1 MSGVAMMVIAM
12 RWTAFLLLS
21 VLAGAAEIGGSS
33 VRTIY
38 ILPMGHGLDQ
48 YVANRLTREHLLDV
62 VADAARADAILTDTL
77 GKPLEVELE
86 KLHPT
91 PKPQEHDADSDGD
104 SEDSDT
110 PQKSRTRRTFT
121 NSETPISTF
130 ARGKG
135 TMFLVDAH
143 SRAVLWS
150 VYERPVKS
158 TPDELDHT
166 AKRVVERLKRD
177 LAPKPSSVS
186 H

>member
-1 MSGVAMMVIAM
+1 MMVVAM

-38 ILPMGHGLDQ
+38 VLPMRHGLDQ
-48 YVANRLTREHLLDV
+48 YVANRLTREHVLEV
-62 VADAARADAILTDTL
+62 VADASRADAILTDSL
-77 GKPLEVELE
+77 GKPLESELE

-91 PKPQEHDADSDGD
+91 PKPQEQDADSGSD
-104 SEDSDT
+104 STDSDD
-110 PQKSRTRRTFT
+110 PQPARAKKTVT
-121 NSETPISTF
+121 NSEPPVSTF

-135 TMFLVDAH
+135 TLFLVDAR
-143 SRAVLWS
+143 SRSVLWS
-150 VYERPVKS
+150 VYDRPAKS

-166 AKRVVERLKRD
+166 ARHIVDRLKRD
-177 LAPKPSSVS
+177 LAGKPTSVS

>member
-1 MSGVAMMVIAM
+1 MMVVAM
-12 RWTAFLLLS
+12 RWTAFLLFS

-48 YVANRLTREHLLDV
+48 YVANRLTREHVLDV

-77 GKPLEVELE
+77 GKPLEFELE

-91 PKPQEHDADSDGD
+91 PKPQEQDADSDSD
-104 SEDSDT
+104 SEDSDSRPT
-110 PQKSRTRRTFT
+110 SRTKKTFT
-121 NSETPISTF
+121 TSEAPISTF

-135 TMFLVDAH
+135 TLFLVDAH

-150 VYERPVKS
+150 VYERPAKS

-166 AKRVVERLKRD
+166 ARRVVDRLKRD
-177 LAPKPSSVS
+177 LAPKPPSVS

>member
-1 MSGVAMMVIAM
+1 MMVVTM

-48 YVANRLTREHLLDV
+48 YLANRLTRERVLEV
-62 VADAARADAILTDTL
+62 VADPSHADAILTDAL
-77 GKPLEVELE
+77 GKPLESELE

-91 PKPQEHDADSDGD
+91 PKPQADDADSD

-110 PQKSRTRRTFT
+110 RQTSSTRKTR
-121 NSETPISTF
+121 NEGAPPPVSTF
-130 ARGKG
+130 GRGKG
-135 TMFLVDAH
+135 TLFLVDAH
-143 SRAVLWS
+143 SRAVVWS
-150 VYERPVKS
+150 VYEKPVKS
-158 TPDELDHT
+158 TPDDLDHT
-166 AKRVVERLKRD
+166 AKHVVDRLKRD
-177 LAPKPSSVS
+177 LAGKEPSAS

>member
-1 MSGVAMMVIAM
+1 MMVVAM

-48 YVANRLTREHLLDV
+48 YVANRLTREHVLDV

-91 PKPQEHDADSDGD
+91 PKPKEQDSDAD
-104 SEDSDT
+104 SEDSDN
-110 PQKSRTRRTFT
+110 PQPSRTRKTFT
-121 NSETPISTF
+121 TSEAPISTF

-166 AKRVVERLKRD
+166 ARRVVDRLKRD
-177 LAPKPSSVS
+177 LAPKPPSVS
-186 H
+186 R

>member
-1 MSGVAMMVIAM
+1 MMVVIM
-12 RWTAFLLLS
+12 RWTVFLLVS

-38 ILPMGHGLDQ
+38 VLPMGHGLDQ
-48 YVANRLTREHLLDV
+48 YVANRLTRDGVLEV
-62 VADAARADAILTDTL
+62 VADPARADALLTDSL
-77 GKPLEVELE
+77 GKPLETELE

-91 PKPQEHDADSDGD
+91 AKPQEADADADSD
-104 SEDSDT
+104 DSDT
-110 PQKSRTRRTFT
+110 PQRPRTKKTFT
-121 NSETPISTF
+121 TSEAPVSTF

-135 TMFLVDAH
+135 TLFLVDAR

-158 TPDELDHT
+158 TPDQLDHT
-166 AKRVVERLKRD
+166 AKLVVDRLKHD
-177 LAPKPSSVS
+177 LAPKQPSVS

>member
-1 MSGVAMMVIAM
+1 MMVVAM
-12 RWTAFLLLS
+12 RWTVFLFLS

-38 ILPMGHGLDQ
+38 ILPMGHGLNQ
-48 YVANRLTREHLLDV
+48 YVANRLTREHVLDV
-62 VADAARADAILTDTL
+62 VADAARADAILTDSL

-91 PKPQEHDADSDGD
+91 PKPPEQDADSG
-104 SEDSDT
+104 SDSDDSDN
-110 PQKSRTRRTFT
+110 PQTSRAKKTFT
-121 NSETPISTF
+121 TSEAPVSTF

-135 TMFLVDAH
+135 TLFLVDAR

-158 TPDELDHT
+158 TPDQLDHT
-166 AKRVVERLKRD
+166 AKHIVDRLKRD
-177 LAPKPSSVS
+177 LAGKTPSVS
-186 H
+186 Q

>member
-1 MSGVAMMVIAM
+1 MMVVIM
-12 RWTAFLLLS
+12 RWTVFLLVS

-38 ILPMGHGLDQ
+38 VLPMGHGLDQ
-48 YVANRLTREHLLDV
+48 YVANRLTRDGVLEV
-62 VADAARADAILTDTL
+62 VADPARADALLTDSL
-77 GKPLEVELE
+77 GKPLETELE

-91 PKPQEHDADSDGD
+91 AKPQEADADADSD
-104 SEDSDT
+104 DSDT
-110 PQKSRTRRTFT
+110 PQKPRTKKTFT
-121 NSETPISTF
+121 TSEAPVSTF

-135 TMFLVDAH
+135 TLFLVDAR

-158 TPDELDHT
+158 TPDQLDHT
-166 AKRVVERLKRD
+166 AKLVVDRLKHD
-177 LAPKPSSVS
+177 LAPKQPSVS

>member
-1 MSGVAMMVIAM
+1 MMVVVM

-48 YVANRLTREHLLDV
+48 YVANRLTREHVLEV
-62 VADAARADAILTDTL
+62 VADASRADAILTDSL
-77 GKPLEVELE
+77 GKPLESELE

-91 PKPQEHDADSDGD
+91 PKPQEQGADSDSD
-104 SEDSDT
+104 SADSDS
-110 PQKSRTRRTFT
+110 PQPSRAKKTFT
-121 NSETPISTF
+121 SSEAPVSTF

-135 TMFLVDAH
+135 TLFLVDAR

-166 AKRVVERLKRD
+166 ARHIVDRLKRD
-177 LAPKPSSVS
+177 LAPKQPSVS

>member
-1 MSGVAMMVIAM
+1 M
-12 RWTAFLLLS
+12 
-21 VLAGAAEIGGSS
+21 
-33 VRTIY
+33 
-38 ILPMGHGLDQ
+38 
-48 YVANRLTREHLLDV
+48 LDV

-91 PKPQEHDADSDGD
+91 PKPQEQDADAD
-104 SEDSDT
+104 SEDSDS
-110 PQKSRTRRTFT
+110 PQTSRTKRTFT
-121 NSETPISTF
+121 SSEAPISTF
-130 ARGKG
+130 ARGRG
-135 TMFLVDAH
+135 TLFLVDAH

-166 AKRVVERLKRD
+166 ARRVVDRLKRD
-177 LAPKPSSVS
+177 LAPKPPSVS

>member
-1 MSGVAMMVIAM
+1 MMVVIM
-12 RWTAFLLLS
+12 RWTIFLLVS

-38 ILPMGHGLDQ
+38 VLPMGHGLDQ
-48 YVANRLTREHLLDV
+48 YVANRLTREGVLEV
-62 VADAARADAILTDTL
+62 VADPSRADALLTDSL
-77 GKPLEVELE
+77 GKPLETELE

-91 PKPQEHDADSDGD
+91 AKPQEADADADSD
-104 SEDSDT
+104 DSDT
-110 PQKSRTRRTFT
+110 PQKPRTKKTFT
-121 NSETPISTF
+121 TSEAPVSTF

-135 TMFLVDAH
+135 TLFLVDAR

-158 TPDELDHT
+158 TPDQLDHT
-166 AKRVVERLKRD
+166 AKLVVDRLKHD
-177 LAPKPSSVS
+177 LAPKQPSVS

>member
-1 MSGVAMMVIAM
+1 MVIAM
-12 RWTAFLLLS
+12 RWIVFLLLS

-48 YVANRLTREHLLDV
+48 YVANRLTREHVLEV
-62 VADAARADAILTDTL
+62 VADGARADAILTDSL
-77 GKPLEVELE
+77 GKPLETELE

-91 PKPQEHDADSDGD
+91 PKPKEQDADND

-110 PQKSRTRRTFT
+110 AKTSRTKKTFSA
-121 NSETPISTF
+121 SEAPISTF

-135 TMFLVDAH
+135 TLFLVDAR

-150 VYERPVKS
+150 VYERPTKF
-158 TPDELDHT
+158 TPDQLDHT
-166 AKRVVERLKRD
+166 AKQVVDRLKRD
-177 LAPKPSSVS
+177 LSGKEPSVS

>member
-1 MSGVAMMVIAM
+1 MMVVAM

-48 YVANRLTREHLLDV
+48 YVANRLTREHVLEV
-62 VADAARADAILTDTL
+62 VADAARADAILTDSL
-77 GKPLEVELE
+77 GKPLESELE

-91 PKPQEHDADSDGD
+91 PKPKEQDADSDSD
-104 SEDSDT
+104 STDSDN
-110 PQKSRTRRTFT
+110 PQPSRAKKTMT
-121 NSETPISTF
+121 NSEAPVSTF

-135 TMFLVDAH
+135 TLFLVDAR
-143 SRAVLWS
+143 SRSVLWS
-150 VYERPVKS
+150 VYDRPAKF
-158 TPDELDHT
+158 TPDELDRT
-166 AKRVVERLKRD
+166 AKHIVDRLKRD
-177 LAPKPSSVS
+177 LAGKPTSVS

>member
-1 MSGVAMMVIAM
+1 MMVVAM
-12 RWTAFLLLS
+12 RWTAFFLLS

-48 YVANRLTREHLLDV
+48 YVANRLTREHVLDV
-62 VADAARADAILTDTL
+62 VADGARADAILTDTL
-77 GKPLEVELE
+77 GKPLEMELE

-91 PKPQEHDADSDGD
+91 PKPQAEDTDSDL
-104 SEDSDT
+104 EDPDT
-110 PQKSRTRRTFT
+110 PQPSRTRRTFAT
-121 NSETPISTF
+121 SQTPISTF

-135 TMFLVDAH
+135 TMFLVDAR

-166 AKRVVERLKRD
+166 ARRVVDRLKRD
-177 LAPKPSSVS
+177 LAPKPPSVS

>member
-1 MSGVAMMVIAM
+1 MMVVAM
-12 RWTAFLLLS
+12 RWTVFLLLS

-48 YVANRLTREHLLDV
+48 YVANRLTREHVLDV

-77 GKPLEVELE
+77 GKPLESELE

-91 PKPQEHDADSDGD
+91 PKPHEQDADSDSD
-104 SEDSDT
+104 SEDSDNLQ
-110 PQKSRTRRTFT
+110 PSRSRRTFT
-121 NSETPISTF
+121 SSETPISTF

-135 TMFLVDAH
+135 TLFLVDAH

-150 VYERPVKS
+150 VYERPAKA

-166 AKRVVERLKRD
+166 ARHVVDRLKRD
-177 LAPKPSSVS
+177 LAPKAPSVS

>member
-1 MSGVAMMVIAM
+1 MMVVAM
-12 RWTAFLLLS
+12 RWTAFLLFS
-21 VLAGAAEIGGSS
+21 VLGGAAEIGGSS

-48 YVANRLTREHLLDV
+48 YVANRLTREHVLDV
-62 VADAARADAILTDTL
+62 VADAARADAILTDNL

-91 PKPQEHDADSDGD
+91 PKPQEQDADAD
-104 SEDSDT
+104 SEDSDS
-110 PQKSRTRRTFT
+110 PQTSRTKRTFT
-121 NSETPISTF
+121 SSEAPISTF

-135 TMFLVDAH
+135 TLFLVDAH

-166 AKRVVERLKRD
+166 ARRVVDRLKRD
-177 LAPKPSSVS
+177 LAPKPPSVS

>member
-1 MSGVAMMVIAM
+1 MMVFAM
-12 RWTAFLLLS
+12 RLTVFLFLS

-48 YVANRLTREHLLDV
+48 YVANHLTREHVLEV
-62 VADAARADAILTDTL
+62 VADAARADAILTDSL
-77 GKPLEVELE
+77 GKPLESELE

-91 PKPQEHDADSDGD
+91 PKPQEQDADSDSD
-104 SEDSDT
+104 STDSDN
-110 PQKSRTRRTFT
+110 PQPSRAKKTIT
-121 NSETPISTF
+121 NSEAPVSTF

-135 TMFLVDAH
+135 TLFLVDAR
-143 SRAVLWS
+143 SRLVLWS
-150 VYERPVKS
+150 VYDRPAKS

-166 AKRVVERLKRD
+166 ARHVVDRLKRD
-177 LAPKPSSVS
+177 LAGKPTSVS

>member
-1 MSGVAMMVIAM
+1 MMVVAM
-12 RWTAFLLLS
+12 RWTAFILLS

-38 ILPMGHGLDQ
+38 VLPMGHGLDQ
-48 YVANRLTREHLLDV
+48 YVANRLTREHVLDV

-77 GKPLEVELE
+77 GRPLEVELE

-91 PKPQEHDADSDGD
+91 PKPQEQDADSDSD
-104 SEDSDT
+104 SEDSDN
-110 PQKSRTRRTFT
+110 PNPSRAKRTFT
-121 NSETPISTF
+121 SSETPISTF

-135 TMFLVDAH
+135 TVFMVDTH

-166 AKRVVERLKRD
+166 AKRVVDRLKRD
-177 LAPKPSSVS
+177 LAPKPPSVS
-186 H
+186 R

>member
-1 MSGVAMMVIAM
+1 MMVVIM
-12 RWTAFLLLS
+12 RWTVFLLVS

-48 YVANRLTREHLLDV
+48 YVANRLTRDGVLEV
-62 VADAARADAILTDTL
+62 VADPARADALLTDSL
-77 GKPLEVELE
+77 GKPLETELE

-91 PKPQEHDADSDGD
+91 AKPQEADADADSD
-104 SEDSDT
+104 DSDT
-110 PQKSRTRRTFT
+110 PQKPRTKKTFT
-121 NSETPISTF
+121 TSEAPVSTF

-135 TMFLVDAH
+135 TLFLVDAR

-158 TPDELDHT
+158 TPDQLDHT
-166 AKRVVERLKRD
+166 AKLVVDRLKHD
-177 LAPKPSSVS
+177 LAPKQPSVS

>member
-1 MSGVAMMVIAM
+1 MSGVAMMVVAM

-48 YVANRLTREHLLDV
+48 YVANRLTREHVLDV
-62 VADAARADAILTDTL
+62 VADASRADAILTDTL

-91 PKPQEHDADSDGD
+91 PKPQERDSDAD

-110 PQKSRTRRTFT
+110 PPASRTKRTFT
-121 NSETPISTF
+121 TSEPPISTF

-135 TMFLVDAH
+135 TMFLVDAR

-166 AKRVVERLKRD
+166 ARHVVDRLKRD
-177 LAPKPSSVS
+177 LTPKLPSAS

>member
-1 MSGVAMMVIAM
+1 MMVVIM
-12 RWTAFLLLS
+12 RWTVFLLVS

-38 ILPMGHGLDQ
+38 VLPMGHGLDQ
-48 YVANRLTREHLLDV
+48 YVANRLTRDGVLEV
-62 VADAARADAILTDTL
+62 VADPARADALLTDSL
-77 GKPLEVELE
+77 GKPLETELE

-91 PKPQEHDADSDGD
+91 AKPQEADVDADSD
-104 SEDSDT
+104 DSDT
-110 PQKSRTRRTFT
+110 PQKPRTKKTFT
-121 NSETPISTF
+121 TSEAPVSTF

-135 TMFLVDAH
+135 TLFLVDAR

-158 TPDELDHT
+158 TPDQLDHT
-166 AKRVVERLKRD
+166 AKLVVDRLKHD
-177 LAPKPSSVS
+177 LAPKQPSVS

>member
-1 MSGVAMMVIAM
+1 MMVVIM
-12 RWTAFLLLS
+12 RWTVFLLVS

-38 ILPMGHGLDQ
+38 VLPMGHGLDQ
-48 YVANRLTREHLLDV
+48 YVANRLTRDGVLEV
-62 VADAARADAILTDTL
+62 VADPARADALLTDSL
-77 GKPLEVELE
+77 GKPLETELE

-91 PKPQEHDADSDGD
+91 AKPQEADADADSD
-104 SEDSDT
+104 DSDT
-110 PQKSRTRRTFT
+110 PQKPRTKKTFT
-121 NSETPISTF
+121 TSEAPVSTF

-135 TMFLVDAH
+135 TLLLVDAR

-158 TPDELDHT
+158 TPDQLDHT
-166 AKRVVERLKRD
+166 AKLVVDRLKHD
-177 LAPKPSSVS
+177 LAPKQPSVS

>member
-1 MSGVAMMVIAM
+1 MMVVAM
-12 RWTAFLLLS
+12 RWNAFLLFS

-48 YVANRLTREHLLDV
+48 YVANRLTREHVLDV
-62 VADAARADAILTDTL
+62 VADAARADAILTDNL

-91 PKPQEHDADSDGD
+91 PKPQEQDADAD
-104 SEDSDT
+104 SEDSDS
-110 PQKSRTRRTFT
+110 PQPSRTKKTFT
-121 NSETPISTF
+121 TSEVPISTF

-135 TMFLVDAH
+135 TLFLVDAH

-166 AKRVVERLKRD
+166 ARRVVDRLKRD
-177 LAPKPSSVS
+177 LAPKPPSVS

>member
-1 MSGVAMMVIAM
+1 MSGVAMMVFAM

-48 YVANRLTREHLLDV
+48 YVANRLTREHVLDV
-62 VADAARADAILTDTL
+62 VADAVRADAILTDTL

-91 PKPQEHDADSDGD
+91 PKPKEQDSDAD

-110 PQKSRTRRTFT
+110 PPTSRTKRTFT
-121 NSETPISTF
+121 TSEAPVSTF

-135 TMFLVDAH
+135 TMFLVDAR

-166 AKRVVERLKRD
+166 AKHVVDRLKRD
-177 LAPKPSSVS
+177 LAPKPPSVS